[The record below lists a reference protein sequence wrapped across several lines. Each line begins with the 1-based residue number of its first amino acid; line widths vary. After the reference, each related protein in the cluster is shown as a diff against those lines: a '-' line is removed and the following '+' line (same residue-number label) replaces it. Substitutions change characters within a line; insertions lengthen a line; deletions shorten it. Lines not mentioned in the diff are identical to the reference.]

1 MERGFL
7 EACSTR
13 SDSRRVRAG
22 WIVGTAGFALLLSNP
37 AAAHMGT
44 GLPGGFVSGFRHP
57 FSGIDHLLAMISV
70 GLWGAFLGRPL
81 IYALPVVF
89 PAMMVVGAVLGMFV
103 VPLPPVELGIA
114 LSVVVLGGCIAL
126 SVRAPVWAASI
137 IVAVFAV
144 FHGYAHGKELPSA
157 ADPVSYSAGFVLATG
172 LLHVAGICLGFLK
185 DLPNGVVATRSMG
198 AVIATVGIGLLYR
211 AICI

>member
-1 MERGFL
+1 M
-7 EACSTR
+7 R
-13 SDSRRVRAG
+13 SDARWVRGG

-89 PAMMVVGAVLGMFV
+89 PAMMVVGAILGMFV

-126 SVRAPVWAASI
+126 SLRAPVWAASI

-172 LLHVAGICLGFLK
+172 LLHVAGIGLGLLN

-198 AVIATVGIGLLYR
+198 AVIAAVGIRLLYR
-211 AICI
+211 AIGI